1 MYRDSPKSAAETLR
15 PNAQPYLPRS
25 LNSSVKTDA
34 SAGEWSSHAQA
45 FTETSC
51 NATRIWLTLIDAAAG
66 ARRPE
71 EGARPA
77 DRITVDSMRTELAT
91 AKHRNREL
99 NDRVQALER
108 RLGAQ
113 GATMGP
119 SVIDQHPVVL
129 ELRARL
135 ARLEVELAEKDRGI
149 DSLEDDV
156 EVLRETNRSLVR
168 EYGLHTTESRP
179 QQQVGK

>member
-1 MYRDSPKSAAETLR
+1 LQRHKDLAGQIDTA
-15 PNAQPYLPRS
+15 
-25 LNSSVKTDA
+25 
-34 SAGEWSSHAQA
+34 AGE
-45 FTETSC
+45 
-51 NATRIWLTLIDAAAG
+51 
-66 ARRPE
+66 RRPE
-71 EGARPA
+71 KEGLPT
-77 DRITVDSMRTELAT
+77 DHVTVKSLQTELAT
-91 AKHRNREL
+91 AKHRNGEL

-135 ARLEVELAEKDRGI
+135 GRLEVELLEKDRGI
-149 DSLEDDV
+149 DSLKDDV

-168 EYGLHTTESRP
+168 EYGLHATESRP
-179 QQQVGK
+179 H